1 MAYNIRRTCK
11 ECGCRCEGCND
22 NTSLHLHVEIENLQ
36 QRLLEKEHHIVKM
49 ETNFLSE
56 ADKYPDG
63 EVVAMMEEVAIWQD
77 KYNRLYEAHKKLQK
91 VNQGLEDK
99 LLRIVDKFETEK
111 SVLSRELGTTTRSL
125 SEERIKTSRL
135 KTENERYR
143 NDVNLTIQLLQCK
156 PGNFMPQKFDS
167 LPSDIQQKVKTYVN
181 SKRPNGGGNVPQN
194 RPEPKVIKVPIPT
207 FPPTAMVYSVNK
219 GESNGSANFS
229 DPEEQPVDIVSAAIM
244 AKVLEERERER
255 SLLQHCESC
264 RCPTLMDTR
273 SRDVATQTSDHVS
286 VTVLPANHSNILL
299 DNMVGYRSPH
309 NPMLGSSCRSAV
321 LVHSPRGRNNSTSS
335 GESQR
340 GLGDMSETETDI

>member
-1 MAYNIRRTCK
+1 MAHNFRRSCK
-11 ECGCRCEGCND
+11 ECGCQCEGCND

-63 EVVAMMEEVAIWQD
+63 EVVAMMEEIAVWQD

-111 SVLSRELGTTTRSL
+111 SVLSRELGSTSRSL
-125 SEERIKTSRL
+125 SEEKAKSARL

-143 NDVNLTIQLLQCK
+143 NDVNLTIQLLQCR
-156 PGNFMPQKFDS
+156 PGNFMPQKMDS

-181 SKRPNGGGNVPQN
+181 NKKLNGGSFPQS
-194 RPEPKVIKVPIPT
+194 RPEPKLIKVPIPT

-219 GESNGSANFS
+219 GEPNGSANIS

-255 SLLQHCESC
+255 SMQQHCESC
-264 RCPTLMDTR
+264 RCPSLAETM
-273 SRDVATQTSDHVS
+273 SQDVATQTSDHVS
-286 VTVLPANHSNILL
+286 VAILPANHSNILL
-299 DNMVGYRSPH
+299 DNMVGYHSPK
-309 NPMLGSSCRSAV
+309 LGSSCRSAV
-321 LVHSPRGRNNSTSS
+321 LVHSPRGSNNSTSS
-335 GESQR
+335 CNDCLRRGRGEA
-340 GLGDMSETETDI
+340 SETETDI